1 MTQELI
7 ETQDELIEMIEEY
20 VYGYDLNHE
29 QCTCNLEHLNI
40 MVQIIN
46 EL

>member
-1 MTQELI
+1 MKQELL
-7 ETQDELIEMIEEY
+7 ETQNELIEMIEEY
-20 VYGYDLNHE
+20 VYGYDLNNE
-29 QCTCNLEHLNI
+29 QCKCNLEHLNI